1 MSAVDILLLLNA
13 CTHFAN
19 AKHGTAWHDTAQHRT
34 ARHGISQ
41 YGTARHCT
49 AQHGTA
55 RPLSTYC
62 SCASAANFFLEKL
75 CFSRTKVVPIYG
87 FLFLN
92 TINLQL
98 CVTRLQ
104 THVLHSVTLPYVLS
118 NERVSL
124 SYGGVINI
132 LCNLDLPDTNFL
144 KKYLLNLHRAM
155 CSTTQNRLGS
165 MLQCS
170 KFSIK

>member
-1 MSAVDILLLLNA
+1 MAR
-13 CTHFAN
+13 
-19 AKHGTAWHDTAQHRT
+19 HGTAQNSTARHFTVRHGKALHST
-34 ARHGISQ
+34 ARHGKTTQ
-41 YGTARHCT
+41 Y
-49 AQHGTA
+49 
-55 RPLSTYC
+55 YC